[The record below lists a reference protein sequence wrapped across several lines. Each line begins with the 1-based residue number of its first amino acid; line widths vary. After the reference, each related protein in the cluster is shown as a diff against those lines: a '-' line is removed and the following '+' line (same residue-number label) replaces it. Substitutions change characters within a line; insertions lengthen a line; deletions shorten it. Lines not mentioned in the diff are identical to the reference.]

1 MDLVKLVYS
10 HGSYDYKEATS
21 RAMELIGIFLSSNV
35 GCSGSSFKEF
45 GLNAHEQHTS
55 GNTIYLEKK
64 NNYILLSDL
73 YDQEKNPT
81 KVNISIQHYIHLL
94 DVWEKQVCK
103 DRPKYVTI
111 KRENNQFFIESQDQ
125 H

>member
-45 GLNAHEQHTS
+45 GLNAHEWHTS
-55 GNTIYLEKK
+55 GNSIYLEK
-64 NNYILLSDL
+64 NNNHILLSDL
-73 YDQEKNPT
+73 YDQDKNPV
-81 KVNISIQHYIHLL
+81 KVSMSVRQYVHLL

-103 DRPKYVTI
+103 SRPKEIII
-111 KRENNQFFIESQDQ
+111 KHENNEFSIETGD
-125 H
+125 